1 MNVNC
6 NFSMYYI
13 SMYKIHRERKRKPI
27 FFCLVDNQTETFLNI
42 SVLNQIKKC
51 TIGFILNIR
60 YLAHYSTSDYLCSI
74 GIHK

>member
-13 SMYKIHRERKRKPI
+13 SMYKIHRERERKRKPI

-42 SVLNQIKKC
+42 LVLNQIKNVR
-51 TIGFILNIR
+51 ISFVP
-60 YLAHYSTSDYLCSI
+60 
-74 GIHK
+74 